1 MGRLHQFA
9 DALRHRA
16 RLRRERPEMAAGK
29 RGEDIAHRFLQR
41 AGIVIVARNYRT
53 SNGSAEIDLI
63 GWEKDTLVVIEVK
76 SRTTEE
82 YGSPERAM
90 SQEKERAVVRA
101 AREYAR
107 HAEIPLENVRF
118 DVLSVVF
125 GTPPQ
130 VRHHRDAFRP

>member
-41 AGIVIVARNYRT
+41 AGIVIVARNFRT
-53 SNGSAEIDLI
+53 ANGSAELDLI

-90 SQEKERAVVRA
+90 SPEKEKAVVRA

-118 DVLSVVF
+118 DVVSVVF

-130 VRHHRDAFRP
+130 VRHQRDAFRP